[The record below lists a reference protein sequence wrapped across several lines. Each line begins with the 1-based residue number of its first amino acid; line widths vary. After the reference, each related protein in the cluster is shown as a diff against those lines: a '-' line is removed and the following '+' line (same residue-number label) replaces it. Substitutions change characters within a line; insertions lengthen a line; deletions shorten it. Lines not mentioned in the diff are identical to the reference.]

1 MILSQAFL
9 WQSGSGT
16 ESKCGHSVVPEPSH
30 VASISQ
36 LWDVGDMAPNATSKC
51 TLELSPGPK
60 SRLDQDST
68 PRCTSKCTLELSPGP
83 KSPLASHT
91 QKHTKDDFGPG

>member
-60 SRLDQDST
+60 S
-68 PRCTSKCTLELSPGP
+68 
-83 KSPLASHT
+83 PLASHT
-91 QKHTKDDFGPG
+91 QKHTKDDVIRSGLKTSSSLVPASE